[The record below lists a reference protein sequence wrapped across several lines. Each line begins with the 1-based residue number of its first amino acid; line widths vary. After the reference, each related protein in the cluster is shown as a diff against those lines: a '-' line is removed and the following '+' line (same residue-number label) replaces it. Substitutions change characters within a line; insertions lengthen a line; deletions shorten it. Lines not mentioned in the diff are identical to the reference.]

1 MRVSNQTLFLRTQEG
16 IQKTTQRL
24 AQLQEAVASGKRIND
39 FADDPLG
46 AVRAFDLRAFAAS
59 LEQYDKNINAGLP
72 FLKQNDATLGEVVE
86 VVGRAKELA
95 LQMAN
100 DSNSAQ
106 DRQLAANEVR
116 RLFEHLLSLANTKI
130 EDRYL
135 FGGFKNGSA
144 PFTAGVGV
152 VTYNGDG
159 GQIAIPASTSHMLT
173 LNLPGDQV
181 FQGVGVAGGVDIF
194 AVFLDLETALS
205 ANDVTGVDGINTQI
219 GRLDTALDQILGF
232 RVEVGGRINAATTTQ
247 ESVGLM
253 QTQTQIRRGEIEGA
267 DVFQLYADFARAQ
280 HAFAAALQSAA
291 RVTQTSL
298 LDFLR

>member
-1 MRVSNQTLFLRTQEG
+1 
-16 IQKTTQRL
+16 
-24 AQLQEAVASGKRIND
+24 
-39 FADDPLG
+39 
-46 AVRAFDLRAFAAS
+46 
-59 LEQYDKNINAGLP
+59 
-72 FLKQNDATLGEVVE
+72 
-86 VVGRAKELA
+86 
-95 LQMAN
+95 
-100 DSNSAQ
+100 
-106 DRQLAANEVR
+106 
-116 RLFEHLLSLANTKI
+116 
-130 EDRYL
+130 
-135 FGGFKNGSA
+135 
-144 PFTAGVGV
+144 
-152 VTYNGDG
+152 
-159 GQIAIPASTSHMLT
+159 
-173 LNLPGDQV
+173 
-181 FQGVGVAGGVDIF
+181 VGVAGGVDIF